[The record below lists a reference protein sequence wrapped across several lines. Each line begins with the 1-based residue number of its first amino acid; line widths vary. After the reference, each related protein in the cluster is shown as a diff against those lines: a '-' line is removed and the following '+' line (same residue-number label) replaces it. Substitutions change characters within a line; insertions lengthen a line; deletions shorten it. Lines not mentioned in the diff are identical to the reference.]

1 MNSTNPTKTTLENL
15 KKVVFDFT
23 TDLTLT
29 FPEYGFL
36 WEKWTR
42 NDISEVEIKSLM
54 DYCLAVYPERF
65 FDILYQNDEI
75 FAMTSD
81 INVFFLP
88 NVDFKLLFHCTGVTE
103 NTRKTMWKYIQL
115 VMFTIVN
122 NVTDKSKFGENGNIF
137 EGVEEDELRSK
148 LDDAMKGIGEF
159 FQKMSEESGDTTE
172 GSKENPFTFDKMD
185 GMPNVDEMHSHLKGL
200 FDGKIGKLAK
210 ELAEEITHDLGN
222 IMDDDDGS
230 VKTTQDVFQKMM
242 KNPTKM
248 MDLLKIVNTKLTSKM
263 QSGDISE
270 EDIMKEAGDI
280 IGRMKEMGGAGG
292 ADFQDMLRGM
302 MKNMGGLGG
311 LAAAMGGKGAKVDVN
326 AMNRMSQNMATK
338 DRLRQKLAAK
348 QASIAAGTPA
358 PASLH
363 DSLFPT
369 DIPNNLVF
377 SLPEKQ
383 EQTPIGL
390 KPSPQIESTPLA
402 SAPKKSKK
410 KKGKK

>member
-1 MNSTNPTKTTLENL
+1 MNSTNPSKTTIENL
-15 KKVVFDFT
+15 KRVVFDFT

-29 FPEYGFL
+29 FPEYAFL
-36 WEKWTR
+36 WEKWTTI
-42 NDISEVEIKSLM
+42 DLPETDVQSLM
-54 DYCLAVYPERF
+54 DYCLTVYPERF

-75 FAMTSD
+75 FTVTSE

-88 NVDFKLLFHCTGVTE
+88 NVDFKLLFNCAGVTE

-115 VMFTIVN
+115 IMFTIVN
-122 NVTDKSKFGENGNIF
+122 NVTDKSKFGDNGNIF

-148 LDDAMKGIGEF
+148 LDDAMKGIGDF
-159 FQKMSEESGDTTE
+159 FQKMTEDSEKEGGED
-172 GSKENPFTFDKMD
+172 GSKETFTFDKME

-210 ELAEEITHDLGN
+210 ELAEEITQDLGN

-242 KNPTKM
+242 KNPKKM
-248 MDLLKIVNTKLTSKM
+248 MDLLKVVNTKLTSKM
-263 QSGDISE
+263 QSGDISQD
-270 EDIMKEAGDI
+270 DIMKEAGDI

-292 ADFQDMLRGM
+292 ADFQEMLKGM
-302 MKNMGGLGG
+302 MRNMGGLGG
-311 LAAAMGGKGAKVDVN
+311 LAATMGGKGAKVDVN
-326 AMNRMSQNMATK
+326 AMNRMAQGMATK

-348 QASIAAGTPA
+348 QMATMAAPTSTLP
-358 PASLH
+358 
-363 DSLFPT
+363 DTLFTT
-369 DIPNNLVF
+369 DVPNNLVF

-383 EQTPIGL
+383 EQTPIGV
-390 KPSPQIESTPLA
+390 KPVESTPVA

>member
-1 MNSTNPTKTTLENL
+1 MNSTNPSKSTIDNL
-15 KKVVFDFT
+15 KRVVFDFT

-29 FPEYGFL
+29 FPEYAFL
-36 WEKWTR
+36 WEKWTTI
-42 NDISEVEIKSLM
+42 DLPETDVQCLM
-54 DYCLAVYPERF
+54 DYCLTVYPERF

-75 FAMTSD
+75 FTVTSE
-81 INVFFLP
+81 INIFFLP
-88 NVDFKLLFHCTGVTE
+88 NVDFKLLFNCAGVTE

-115 VMFTIVN
+115 IMFTIVN
-122 NVTDKSKFGENGNIF
+122 NVTDKSKFGDNGNIF

-148 LDDAMKGIGEF
+148 LDNAMKGIGDF
-159 FQKMSEESGDTTE
+159 FQKMTEDSEKEGGED
-172 GSKENPFTFDKMD
+172 GSKETFTFDKME

-210 ELAEEITHDLGN
+210 ELAEEITQDLGN

-248 MDLLKIVNTKLTSKM
+248 MDLLKVVNTKLTSKM
-263 QSGDISE
+263 QSGDISQD
-270 EDIMKEAGDI
+270 DIMKEAGDI

-292 ADFQDMLRGM
+292 ADFQEMLKGM
-302 MKNMGGLGG
+302 MRNMGGLGG
-311 LAAAMGGKGAKVDVN
+311 LAATMGGKGTKVDVN
-326 AMNRMSQNMATK
+326 AMNRMAQGMATK

-348 QASIAAGTPA
+348 QMATMSA
-358 PASLH
+358 PATALP
-363 DSLFPT
+363 DTLFTT

-383 EQTPIGL
+383 EQTPIGV
-390 KPSPQIESTPLA
+390 KPVESTPVA